1 LDEEVEKFRENLQR
15 GGGTWSREEKI
26 ELEYESDKLSDSTLK
41 NVGSTWK
48 DLEPYKIDDSLK
60 DYVDGDYKIIG
71 FDESSNTRSWTYS
84 KLASFKFG
92 ECQLSFKDGKY
103 HKELIMYKPILTY
116 IEDNKHK
123 LIIYKTVIK
132 KFIKTIKNQFYI
144 GSLKNPID
152 DLVDWFEKTYVKKID
167 GYIDAYN
174 YYQPSLGHVVDRIR
188 TADEAL
194 KSLIRI
200 KEESKLG
207 KVKNLIFL
215 GDGIQMFRQHIF
227 PPSAFT
233 NFFYEFIKKYNINY
247 FAFSKQSRLRDA
259 QGNFLLPTMSQRVF
273 KKEKFL
279 VELPDLSKYTK
290 SKTYYVRIVEGTPA
304 LRFDVPDFSTINDAM
319 TILRN
324 LIPYSPHGYP
334 LCLEEAHNASTLLPS
349 EKNKLEAKFY
359 ELQIDEKTKIYAQN
373 YRQKIIPP

>member
-1 LDEEVEKFRENLQR
+1 MDEEVEKFRENLKR

-132 KFIKTIKNQFYI
+132 KFIKTIKNQFYV

-207 KVKNLIFL
+207 KVKNLVFL
-215 GDGIQMFRQHIF
+215 GDGIQMFRQHVF

-233 NFFYEFIKKYNINY
+233 NFFYEFIKIIFCLGHPIIRIRLAIN
-247 FAFSKQSRLRDA
+247 R
-259 QGNFLLPTMSQRVF
+259 
-273 KKEKFL
+273 
-279 VELPDLSKYTK
+279 
-290 SKTYYVRIVEGTPA
+290 
-304 LRFDVPDFSTINDAM
+304 
-319 TILRN
+319 
-324 LIPYSPHGYP
+324 
-334 LCLEEAHNASTLLPS
+334 
-349 EKNKLEAKFY
+349 
-359 ELQIDEKTKIYAQN
+359 
-373 YRQKIIPP
+373 